1 MTPDVLNPAPDGA
14 TDPQRDFYSR
24 VLTAYKGGTI
34 KRGSGRSKTVRA
46 LQLFLRDQGFAI
58 SADGIPGGETEAAL
72 KEWQKREGLAA
83 DGKAGRQVFDR
94 IRATV
99 TPTPRMK
106 PAAAEEANPEP
117 GEEPPGAPEDDGDLT
132 DEEAAALDPE
142 GADYFKT
149 PAADPLLDARGTA
162 SDRERER
169 MNAEWEGKYA
179 AQRRAAAMPPPP
191 PAMTGP
197 GGSPAPQYSPNAMAL
212 DAILPEGMY
221 TPRAL
226 PDLTT
231 ANSGEASMLAP
242 DQSVYDGAEP
252 SGPAF
257 TAEPAMAPTDPLAEA
272 LMRKALMARGRVP
285 MASAPATDDVL
296 AKALLAQGGG

>member
-1 MTPDVLNPAPDGA
+1 MAKVFEKLLRAGEGRVVKRLEAVAAQVNVLEEDFEKL
-14 TDPQRDFYSR
+14 TD
-24 VLTAYKGGTI
+24 AE
-34 KRGSGRSKTVRA
+34 
-46 LQLFLRDQGFAI
+46 LR
-58 SADGIPGGETEAAL
+58 GETDSF
-72 KEWQKREGLAA
+72 KKRLA
-83 DGKAGRQVFDR
+83 
-94 IRATV
+94 
-99 TPTPRMK
+99 
-106 PAAAEEANPEP
+106 N
-117 GEEPPGAPEDDGDLT
+117 GE
-132 DEEAAALDPE
+132 
-142 GADYFKT
+142 
-149 PAADPLLDARGTA
+149 
-162 SDRERER
+162 S
-169 MNAEWEGKYA
+169 
-179 AQRRAAAMPPPP
+179 
-191 PAMTGP
+191 
-197 GGSPAPQYSPNAMAL
+197 L